1 MFADIRDTLS
11 FSADL
16 LRDVTAQHIYN
27 ANVDGRPQGSG
38 KYQKRGRAAS
48 GAQDGGELKSYIRTC
63 PSASCTWRSEDA
75 ARLLMPSSAQG
86 EDARVHFLVVQ
97 GAGHWERSVQPRAL
111 WLAASGLLK

>member
-16 LRDVTAQHIYN
+16 LRDVTAQHIYD

-48 GAQDGGELKSYIRTC
+48 GAHDGGDLTSGTTTHVPAHRAT
-63 PSASCTWRSEDA
+63 
-75 ARLLMPSSAQG
+75 
-86 EDARVHFLVVQ
+86 
-97 GAGHWERSVQPRAL
+97 GAFIIQHDC
-111 WLAASGLLK
+111 